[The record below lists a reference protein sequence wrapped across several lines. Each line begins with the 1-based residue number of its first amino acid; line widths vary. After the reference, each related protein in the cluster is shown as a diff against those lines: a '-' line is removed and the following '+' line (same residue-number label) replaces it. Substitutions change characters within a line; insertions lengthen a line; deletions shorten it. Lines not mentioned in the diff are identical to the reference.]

1 MVHKNALG
9 FHNPIYSTMF
19 MILVTHFSAQDTQMV
34 FYVDEVTCRNTVWF
48 YLVSVQIKFENSK
61 KTVSKLWVSSA
72 VCTLLSILS
81 SVSHFSLSN

>member
-34 FYVDEVTCRNTVWF
+34 FYVDEVTCRNTV
-48 YLVSVQIKFENSK
+48 
-61 KTVSKLWVSSA
+61 
-72 VCTLLSILS
+72 
-81 SVSHFSLSN
+81 